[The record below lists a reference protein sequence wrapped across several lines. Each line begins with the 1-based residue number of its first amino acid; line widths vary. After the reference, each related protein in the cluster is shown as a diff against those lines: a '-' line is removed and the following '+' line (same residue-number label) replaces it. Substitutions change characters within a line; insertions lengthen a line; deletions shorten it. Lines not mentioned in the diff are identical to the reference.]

1 MRSRRK
7 YRDTMSAMR
16 QAIKRVTDAA
26 KRLTTNENLPG
37 ASVES
42 LADFTPGWLEN
53 AINEHTDTIK
63 ASRVLTAA
71 ERAERLQFWRNI
83 KKTALSD
90 INAIQSVLLDWPE
103 LSWVRSGETG
113 FFGQTADL
121 EEIAEKRA
129 TVEVPALAHE
139 HLKKVNGILEAIAS
153 LRTWEHQNGL
163 SHYRLDVLQDLSVY
177 DFCLRHV
184 EGEFFENLGPVG
196 ERYRQPVNLD
206 AIKRII

>member
-1 MRSRRK
+1 MP
-7 YRDTMSAMR
+7 A
-16 QAIKRVTDAA
+16 
-26 KRLTTNENLPG
+26 
-37 ASVES
+37 ASVAS
-42 LADFTPGWLEN
+42 LADFTPGWLAN